1 MKKRIP
7 GRRVGFSDKC
17 GVFGIS
23 GHREASKIAYL
34 GLHALQHRGQ
44 ESAGIAVSNG
54 RLIRTYKQMGLVGDV
69 FDEAVLEKLEGS
81 RAIGHVRYSTAGDSS
96 IRNAQPI
103 GAEYAK
109 GSIAVCHNGTLTN
122 FSELKSSLEKE
133 GSIFGT
139 GSDTEC
145 FIHLIARSGRGR
157 VVDRIIEALGQVE
170 GAYSLLFLTE
180 QALIAVRDP
189 FGIRPLVLGKLGRSA
204 MVSSES
210 TSFDLVSGRLL
221 RDLSPGEVLVV
232 ENGAARMKSLFPF
245 DKRQRHLC
253 IFEFIYFARPDS
265 IIEGLSV
272 HNVRKALGRQLAIE
286 QPVDADIVIPVPDS
300 GTPAAMGYS
309 EASGIPF
316 ELGFI
321 RSHYVGRTFIE
332 PRQTI
337 RNFGVKLKLG
347 TIREVFKGK
356 RVVVVDDS
364 IVRGTTSA
372 KIVKMVRAA
381 GARQVHVRISSPP
394 TRYSC
399 HYGIDTPTRKEL
411 IAAFSEVGKIEDY
424 LTADSLG
431 YLSLEGCLQSVGS
444 REGFCHACFSGSYP
458 VPVKPGPK
466 VRQAR
471 LIMGNDMR
479 DMF

>member
-1 MKKRIP
+1 MKKP
-7 GRRVGFSDKC
+7 TPDRRSDFVDKC

-54 RLIRTYKQMGLVGDV
+54 KLIRTYKQMGLVREV
-69 FDEAVLEKLEGS
+69 FDETVLERLDGA

-122 FSELKSSLEKE
+122 FSELKSALERD

-145 FIHLIARSGRGR
+145 FIHLIARSGRGK

-189 FGIRPLVLGKLGRSA
+189 YGIRPLALGKLGRAA
-204 MVSSES
+204 MLSSES

-221 RDLSPGEVLVV
+221 RDVSPGEVLIAG
-232 ENGAARMKSLFPF
+232 NNAGKTKSIFPF
-245 DKRQRHLC
+245 DRKQRHLC

-272 HNVRKALGRQLAIE
+272 HNVRKALGRQLAVE

-300 GTPAAMGYS
+300 GTPAAMGFS

-332 PRQTI
+332 PKQSI

-347 TIREVFKGK
+347 TIREVFRGK

-381 GARQVHVRISSPP
+381 GAKQVHVRISSPP

-411 IAAFSEVGKIEDY
+411 IAAFSEIGKIEDY

-431 YLSLEGCLQSVGS
+431 YLSLDGCLQALGS
-444 REGFCHACFSGSYP
+444 KEGYCHACFSGDYP
-458 VPVKPGPK
+458 VPIKPGPK

-479 DMF
+479 DMV

>member
-1 MKKRIP
+1 MRKRIS
-7 GRRVGFSDKC
+7 GRSRAFSDKC
-17 GVFGIS
+17 GVFGVS

-54 RLIRTYKQMGLVGDV
+54 RLIKTYKQMGLVGEV
-69 FDEAVLEKLEGS
+69 FDEAVLEMLEGP
-81 RAIGHVRYSTAGDSS
+81 RAIGHVRYSTAGDSTV
-96 IRNAQPI
+96 RNAQPI
-103 GAEYAK
+103 GAEYSK

-122 FSELKSSLEKE
+122 FTELKSLLEKE

-145 FIHLIARSGRGR
+145 FIHLIARSGRGK
-157 VVDRIIEALGQVE
+157 VIDRIIEALGQVE

-180 QALIAVRDP
+180 QSLIAVRDP
-189 FGIRPLVLGKLGRSA
+189 YGIRPLALGKLGRSA

-210 TSFDLVSGRLL
+210 TSFELVSGKLL
-221 RDLSPGEVLVV
+221 RDVSPGEVLIV
-232 ENGAARMKSLFPF
+232 ENGAAKMKSVFPF
-245 DKRQRHLC
+245 DRRKRHLC

-286 QPVDADIVIPVPDS
+286 QPAQADIVIPVPDS
-300 GTPAAMGYS
+300 GTPAAMGSS
-309 EASGIPF
+309 EASGLPF

-332 PRQTI
+332 PKQTI

-356 RVVVVDDS
+356 HVVVVDDS

-431 YLSLEGCLQSVGS
+431 YLSLEGCLQAMGS
-444 REGFCHACFSGSYP
+444 REGYCHACFSGQYP
-458 VPVKPGPK
+458 VPVRPGPK

-471 LIMGNDMR
+471 LIIGNDM
-479 DMF
+479 